1 MQLITLSLEHWNF
14 YCPVTGEKITADGE
28 DLNITPSLKGVWVN
42 EILDEPILSDSELST
57 AWDNLIENLN
67 DDESAETQD
76 EDEDLDD
83 STVDTFLR
91 NYSAP
96 NWIAFRIRAG
106 TASFNE
112 TTWFIIDMDT
122 HSE

>member
-14 YCPVTGEKITADGE
+14 YCPVTGEIITADGE

-42 EILDEPILSDSELST
+42 EILDEPTIPDSELCT

-76 EDEDLDD
+76 EDEDLDG

-112 TTWFIIDMDT
+112 TVWFIIDMDT
-122 HSE
+122 TVE